1 MGLVGSERSGS
12 LESLREQ
19 NRRRVLD
26 AMRELGVASRAAIA
40 RHTGLSRS
48 TVSSLVGELQ
58 AAGLVVD
65 RRDGAEPQEKTRG
78 GRPPMPIALDRS
90 AGVALGIDFGKRH
103 LAVAAADLSHSILAE
118 SSREM
123 PEGYDSR
130 SGLEGATVL
139 VHEVLESAGINR
151 DSVIGV
157 GLGLPG
163 PINLATGTVGSSAI
177 LPGWVGVQIADQ
189 MSERLGFPVL
199 VDNDA
204 NLGALSELHWGAGR
218 GASSLAYLK
227 VATGIGAGLVI
238 EGRLFRGVGGTA
250 GEIGHTMID
259 ETGAICRCGS
269 RGCLETLA
277 AAPAIVEALRPSLG
291 DDLSAEDVLE
301 RAANGDP
308 GCRRA
313 IGDAGRYIGSALA
326 DLCNLVNPQR
336 IVVGGSIGSSGD
348 VLLDPM
354 RDVLRHRAIPS
365 AGEDVEIVP
374 SELGD
379 RAELLGTVALV
390 LYEGQPAAIS
400 VPTVAA
406 DDPAAARVPA

>member
-1 MGLVGSERSGS
+1 VGSQRSGS
-12 LESLREQ
+12 LESLRER
-19 NRRRVLD
+19 NRSRVLE

-48 TVSSLVGELQ
+48 TVSSLVAELQ
-58 AAGLVVD
+58 DAGLVVD
-65 RRDGAEPQEKTRG
+65 REASEPQEKAKG
-78 GRPPMPIALDRS
+78 GRPPLLIALDRS
-90 AGVALGIDFGKRH
+90 AGVAVGIDFGKRH
-103 LAVAAADLSHSILAE
+103 LAVAAADLSHTILAE
-118 SSREM
+118 SRREM
-123 PEGYDSR
+123 PEDYDAQ
-130 SGLEGATVL
+130 SGLDGATAL
-139 VHEVLESAGINR
+139 VDEVLESAGVER
-151 DSVIGV
+151 ESVIGV

-163 PINLATGTVGSSAI
+163 PISLATGTVGSSAI
-177 LPGWVGVQIADQ
+177 LPGWVGVQVAEQ
-189 MSERLGFPVL
+189 MSERLGLAVL

-218 GASSLAYLK
+218 GSSNLAYLK
-227 VATGIGAGLVI
+227 VSTGIGAGLVI
-238 EGRLFRGVGGTA
+238 DGRLFRGSGGTA

-259 ETGAICRCGS
+259 ETGPICRCGS

-277 AAPAIVEALRPSLG
+277 AGPAIVEVLRPSLG
-291 DDLSAEDVLE
+291 DHFSAEQMLE
-301 RAANGDP
+301 QAARGDA

-336 IVVGGSIGSSGD
+336 IVVGGSIGTSGD

-354 RDVLRHRAIPS
+354 REALRHRAIPS

-374 SELGD
+374 SALGD

-390 LYEGQPAAIS
+390 LYEGEPAAIS
-400 VPTVAA
+400 APAQTAA
-406 DDPAAARVPA
+406 DRGPAPALA

>member
-1 MGLVGSERSGS
+1 VGSERSGS

-19 NRRRVLD
+19 NRARVLA

-58 AAGLVVD
+58 QAGMVID
-65 RRDGAEPQEKTRG
+65 RSDGPESPQRSRG
-78 GRPPMPIALDRS
+78 GRPPMLIALDRS
-90 AGVALGIDFGKRH
+90 VGVAVGIDFGKRH
-103 LAVAAADLSHSILAE
+103 MAVAAADLSHTILAE
-118 SSREM
+118 SWREM
-123 PEGYDSR
+123 PEDYDAR
-130 SGLEGATVL
+130 RGLDGASEL
-139 VHEVLESAGINR
+139 MSEVLEAAEVDR
-151 DSVIGV
+151 DSVVGV

-163 PINLATGTVGSSAI
+163 PISLASGTVGSSAI
-177 LPGWVGVQIADQ
+177 LPGWVGVQVADE
-189 MSERLGFPVL
+189 MSDRLGLPVL

-218 GASSLAYLK
+218 GSSNLAYLK

-238 EGRLFRGVGGTA
+238 GGRLFRGAGGTA

-259 ETGAICRCGS
+259 EAGPICRCGS

-277 AAPAIVEALRPSLG
+277 AAPAIVELLRPSLG
-291 DDLSAEDVLE
+291 DGLTAEKVLE
-301 RAANGDP
+301 RAADGDP

-326 DLCNLVNPQR
+326 DLCNLVNPER
-336 IVVGGSIGSSGD
+336 IVVGGTIGASGD
-348 VLLDPM
+348 VLLEPM
-354 RDVLRHRAIPS
+354 RESLRHRAIPS
-365 AGEDVEIVP
+365 AGEDVEIVAG
-374 SELGD
+374 SLGD

-390 LYEGQPAAIS
+390 LYEGPPAPLTAQAPPIE
-400 VPTVAA
+400 VATS
-406 DDPAAARVPA
+406 PAPAKSL

>member
-1 MGLVGSERSGS
+1 VGSERSGS
-12 LESLREQ
+12 LESLRER
-19 NRRRVLD
+19 NRGRVLD

-48 TVSSLVGELQ
+48 TVSSLVNELQ
-58 AAGLVVD
+58 EAGWVVD
-65 RRDGAEPQEKTRG
+65 REGGGDPGEKARG
-78 GRPPMPIALDRS
+78 GRPPMLIALDRS
-90 AGVALGIDFGKRH
+90 AGVAVGIDFGKRH
-103 LAVAAADLSHSILAE
+103 LAVAAADLSHTILAE
-118 SSREM
+118 SRREM
-123 PEGYDSR
+123 PEGYDSHN
-130 SGLEGATVL
+130 GLDGATVL
-139 VHEVLESAGINR
+139 VHEVLNSAAVDR

-177 LPGWVGVQIADQ
+177 LPGWIGVQVADQ
-189 MSERLGFPVL
+189 MSKRLGLPVL

-218 GASSLAYLK
+218 GVSSLAYLK
-227 VATGIGAGLVI
+227 VSTGIGAGLVI
-238 EGRLFRGVGGTA
+238 DGRLFRGVGGTA

-259 ETGAICRCGS
+259 ETGPICRCGS

-277 AAPAIVEALRPSLG
+277 AAPAIVELLRPSLG
-291 DDLSAEDVLE
+291 DDLTVEQVLE
-301 RAANGDP
+301 RAADGDP

-336 IVVGGSIGSSGD
+336 IVVGGSIGTSGD

-354 RDVLRHRAIPS
+354 REALRHRAIPS
-365 AGEDVEIVP
+365 AGDDVEIVP
-374 SELGD
+374 SALGD

-390 LYEGQPAAIS
+390 LYEGQPAA
-400 VPTVAA
+400 VAPHAPLDVAA
-406 DDPAAARVPA
+406 NPAPA